1 MAKYEVASAAAL
13 VAGVTRMTVSLAAIV
28 IESTGN
34 VGFGLPVMLAL
45 VVAKLVGDCFNQVR
59 PGDSGHFRAV
69 FLREYMTSK

>member
-1 MAKYEVASAAAL
+1 
-13 VAGVTRMTVSLAAIV
+13 MTVSLAAIV

-59 PGDSGHFRAV
+59 VATAEH
-69 FLREYMTSK
+69 